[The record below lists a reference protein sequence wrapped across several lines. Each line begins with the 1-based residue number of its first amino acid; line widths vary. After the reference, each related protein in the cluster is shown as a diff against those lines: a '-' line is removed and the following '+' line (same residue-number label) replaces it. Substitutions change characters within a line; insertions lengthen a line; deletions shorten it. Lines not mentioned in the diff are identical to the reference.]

1 MSTSILFYFN
11 SLQPSGGI
19 ERVISTLANKLC
31 ETHNIT
37 VLVKDPAISFYPLD
51 SRVKLLSLN
60 NELNF
65 NMNNRL
71 KRVFTAAISAV
82 KNTIAL
88 RTFLKINKFDNYYL
102 AHPLNVMEFHLARG
116 VINKDTFVT
125 EHGGVDAYNTVYKKI
140 KHWLYPKAKVYVVP
154 TTTDTEIYKNFGYPT
169 QYIPHFR
176 SDLKYEKSTLESNTV
191 LTIGRFTDVKQHLLL
206 LETWKQVIDEVP
218 ATQWKLQI
226 VGQGE
231 LLDAYLDFIAI
242 YNLENSVQI
251 LKPSV
256 DVAQFYKSA
265 SAFVLTSKSEG
276 FGMVLLEAISF
287 GLACIS
293 FDCPSGPR
301 DMINDKNGFL
311 IKQNDEIALKNALIQ
326 LVTNPKLLMSLG
338 DQAYIDSNNWQ
349 DENILIQWLKILN

>member
-1 MSTSILFYFN
+1 MKTVLFYFN

-31 ETHNIT
+31 ENHDIT
-37 VLVKDPAISFYPLD
+37 ILVKDPAISFYPLD

-60 NELNF
+60 NDLNF
-65 NMNNRL
+65 DMNNKV
-71 KRVFTAAISAV
+71 KRMFTAATSAL
-82 KNTIAL
+82 KNTISL
-88 RTFLKINKFDNYYL
+88 RTFLKDNKFDNYYL

-116 VINKDTFVT
+116 VKGKDTIIT
-125 EHGGVDAYNTVYKKI
+125 EHGGADAYNVIYKKL
-140 KHWLYPKAKVYVVP
+140 KAWLYPKAKTYIVP
-154 TTTDTEIYKNFGYPT
+154 TTTDTAVYKKLNYPA
-169 QYIPHFR
+169 QYLPHFR
-176 SDLKYEKSTLESNTV
+176 SDLKYDKSALEAQTI

-206 LETWKQVIDEVP
+206 LKVWKQVIDELQVTP
-218 ATQWKLQI
+218 WKLQI

-231 LLDAYLDFIAI
+231 LRQDYFDFII
-242 YNLENSVQI
+242 NNKIEGNVEILE
-251 LKPSV
+251 PSM

-287 GLACIS
+287 GLPCIS

-301 DMINDKNGFL
+301 DMINEKNGFL
-311 IKQNDEIALKNALIQ
+311 IVQNDEIALKNALIQ
-326 LVTNPKLLMSLG
+326 VVKNPKLLLSLG
-338 DQAYIDSNNWQ
+338 GQAYIDSVDWQ

>member
-1 MSTSILFYFN
+1 MKSILFYFN

-31 ETHNIT
+31 ETHDIT

-71 KRVFTAAISAV
+71 KRVFTAASSAV
-82 KNTIAL
+82 KNTIVL
-88 RTFLKINKFDNYYL
+88 RSFLKENKFDNYYL

-116 VINKDTFVT
+116 VINKDTIVT

-140 KHWLYPKAKVYVVP
+140 KHWLYSKAKVYVVP
-154 TTTDTEIYKNFGYPT
+154 TTTDTEIYKNLGYPT

-206 LETWKQVIDEVP
+206 LKVWKQVIDEVP

-231 LLDAYLDFIAI
+231 LLDAYLDFIAVH
-242 YNLENSVQI
+242 NLENSVQI

-265 SAFVLTSKSEG
+265 SVFVLTSKSEG

-287 GLACIS
+287 GLPCVS
-293 FDCPSGPR
+293 FDCPAGPR
-301 DMINDKNGFL
+301 DMINDQNGFL
-311 IKQNDEIALKNALIQ
+311 IGLNDEIALKNTLLDLITKPG
-326 LVTNPKLLMSLG
+326 LHKRLG
-338 DQAYIDSNNWQ
+338 EQAYIDSVNWQ
-349 DENILIQWLKILN
+349 DENILKLWLQILN

>member
-1 MSTSILFYFN
+1 MKSILFYFN

-31 ETHNIT
+31 DTQDVTI
-37 VLVKDPAISFYPLD
+37 LVKDPAVSFYPLD
-51 SRVKLLSLN
+51 PRVKLLSLN

-71 KRVFTAAISAV
+71 KRVFTAASSAI

-88 RTFLKINKFDNYYL
+88 RSFLNENKFDNYYL
-102 AHPLNVMEFHLARG
+102 AHPLNALELHLARG
-116 VINKDTFVT
+116 VNCKDTVVT
-125 EHGGVDAYNTVYKKI
+125 EHGGVDAYNGVYKKI

-154 TTTDTEIYKNFGYPT
+154 TKTDTQIYKKIGYPT

-176 SDLKYEKSTLESNTV
+176 SDLAYEKSTLDSKTI

-206 LETWKQVIDEVP
+206 LKVWKQVIDELP
-218 ATQWKLQI
+218 DTHWKLHI

-231 LLDAYLDFIAI
+231 LLEAYLDFIAVHNI
-242 YNLENSVQI
+242 ENSVKI

-287 GLACIS
+287 GLPCIS

-301 DMINDKNGFL
+301 DMINKKNGFL
-311 IKQNDEIALKNALIQ
+311 IDQNDDRALKDAMIQ
-326 LVTNPKLLMSLG
+326 LVTQPQVRQDLG
-338 DQAYIDSNNWQ
+338 DQAFCDSKNWQ
-349 DENILIQWLKILN
+349 DENILKRWLKILN